1 VDVPRTG
8 GDIGGGN
15 ADFTWSALVGFE
27 VRVMS
32 WGAIEFGFK
41 GLGIDI
47 SRDEDD
53 QLVTRYQATHYGPI
67 AGFRFHWGR

>member
-1 VDVPRTG
+1 
-8 GDIGGGN
+8 
-15 ADFTWSALVGFE
+15 
-27 VRVMS
+27 MS